1 MLFTT
6 CTEGQC
12 FILKVTKFF
21 WMMLLTKKNITRVT
35 RMTLIY
41 DKEEKDFNALYCSF
55 WKLFCKYSLKFMYVS
70 IFKYQLINDNFLWK
84 KIQWW
89 VLHLFNNIFF
99 TLILIIVYTGT
110 CLYIPVYLYFNY
122 VWKFCSRVFSLSIF
136 FLLCYTHM
144 MQQRKHFIF

>member
-1 MLFTT
+1 MRCSNREYGSLKMLCLCCLRPVLRGNALFS
-6 CTEGQC
+6 
-12 FILKVTKFF
+12 FISFF

-41 DKEEKDFNALYCSF
+41 DKEEKDFNALFCSF

-99 TLILIIVYTGT
+99 HIDFNNCIYRYMFVHTSISVYQQCLKIL
-110 CLYIPVYLYFNY
+110 
-122 VWKFCSRVFSLSIF
+122 
-136 FLLCYTHM
+136 
-144 MQQRKHFIF
+144 

>member
-41 DKEEKDFNALYCSF
+41 DKEEKNFNALFCSF

-84 KIQWW
+84 KNSMMSSTFII
-89 VLHLFNNIFF
+89 FFF
-99 TLILIIVYTGT
+99 TLILIIVYT

>member
-41 DKEEKDFNALYCSF
+41 DKEEKNFNALFCSF

-84 KIQWW
+84 KNSMMSSTFII
-89 VLHLFNNIFF
+89 FFF
-99 TLILIIVYTGT
+99 TLILIMVYT

-144 MQQRKHFIF
+144 MQQRKHFIFLK